1 MRKQRKQF
9 VDKKLIFKLRLF
21 IILFTGMLSISIYEA
36 LQSYISIGWAIAGFI
51 AGAAI
56 GLLIGWGAN
65 VIWHEEANKVITKM
79 DILSGVIL
87 VVYIIFAILRRWIF
101 RHWFSGNELSAFI
114 FCLSSGVM
122 MGRFLSIRRQVVKIL
137 KAQGKY

>member
-36 LQSYISIGWAIAGFI
+36 FQSYISFGWAIVGFI
-51 AGAAI
+51 AGGAI